1 MDADLFRRAWGNF
14 ATGVSLVTT
23 VEGDGKVHGMT
34 ANGIAS
40 ISLDPMLAMV
50 CVGHS
55 ANTYPIIE
63 RTRKFGINILSD
75 LQKDIGDYYARPD
88 DRRDGSI
95 SPNFT
100 LTVSGVPFLEDSLSS
115 MACHVVNAHV
125 EGDHTVFIG
134 AVKEI
139 HLGEGNPLIFFKS
152 DWFTLSG

>member
-14 ATGVSLVTT
+14 ATGVSLITT
-23 VEGDGKVHGMT
+23 VEEDGKVHGMT

-50 CVGHS
+50 CVGRS
-55 ANTYPIIE
+55 ANTHPIIT

-75 LQKDIGDYYARPD
+75 RQKDVGHYYARSTE
-88 DRRDGSI
+88 RRDGSI
-95 SPNFT
+95 FPNFI
-100 LTVSGVPFLEDSLSS
+100 LTGSGVPFLEHSLSS
-115 MACHVVNAHV
+115 MACDVVNVHE

-139 HLGEGNPLIFFKS
+139 QIGEGNPLLFFKS
-152 DWFTLSG
+152 DWFTLPG